1 MCKITLALRLTL
13 AGVLG
18 AVSTPQAAFSAPVHL
33 DTGEQNP
40 SLIRTLIYFD
50 QIFCMNTLLHV
61 KNTSYLS
68 LPNILKYS
76 ESFMKESSRQ
86 ALSKWQSLSGHW
98 WVRGKLTMQS
108 KIILLQT
115 DLVFFALQYIFSFL
129 LHSLAL
135 QSMNLILYM
144 FLHINIFKFKNCGL
158 WVSFNFAAPI

>member
-76 ESFMKESSRQ
+76 ESFMKENSWQ
-86 ALSKWQSLSGHW
+86 ALPKWQSLSGH
-98 WVRGKLTMQS
+98 
-108 KIILLQT
+108 
-115 DLVFFALQYIFSFL
+115 
-129 LHSLAL
+129 
-135 QSMNLILYM
+135 
-144 FLHINIFKFKNCGL
+144 
-158 WVSFNFAAPI
+158 